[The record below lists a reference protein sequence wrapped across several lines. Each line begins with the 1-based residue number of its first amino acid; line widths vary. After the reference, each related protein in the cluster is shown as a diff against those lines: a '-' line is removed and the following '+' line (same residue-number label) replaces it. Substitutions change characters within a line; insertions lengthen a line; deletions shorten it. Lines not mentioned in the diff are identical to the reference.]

1 MVWVSDVK
9 SNEYQSLHDVFVQ
22 MVDLTYIF
30 LMEKECVFRMLHFN
44 SRLHSELL
52 ASDQVVNRDVV
63 Y

>member
-52 ASDQVVNRDVV
+52 TSDQVVNRDVV